1 VAKQEAAPH
10 RLSSESATSA
20 PLQGTCRALTSRR
33 RRRRV
38 SFPRNVPT
46 PSGQMTPALS
56 RRTCWALALY
66 LR

>member
-1 VAKQEAAPH
+1 VARQEAAPR
-10 RLSSESATSA
+10 RLSSESTASA
-20 PLQGTCRALTSRR
+20 PQRATCRALTSRLR
-33 RRRRV
+33 RQRV

-56 RRTCWALALY
+56 RRTCWVSALY